1 RRPHQQREFV
11 LVEREI
17 DALQRLQLANARTRR
32 NRRGRVS
39 SSRDARSPG
48 DCLMSLGSLTS
59 ARKGAAIAAPQ
70 GQLDID
76 SALLI
81 DEDDEDISDIL
92 RAILGQTTLTTEA
105 FS

>member
-1 RRPHQQREFV
+1 
-11 LVEREI
+11 
-17 DALQRLQLANARTRR
+17 
-32 NRRGRVS
+32 
-39 SSRDARSPG
+39 
-48 DCLMSLGSLTS
+48 MSLGSLTS